1 MNGEA
6 WTFSPKQAVRSLQE
20 PVGADVSGQPCAR
33 GCGQLP
39 TSQDAVREA
48 EVQIIQIVVLVLPR
62 VLSSCI
68 PLGSFGSVK
77 DFVLTR
83 IKMWY
88 AGGLEAAAEESA
100 PALRGSACGSRAEH
114 TARERLCRGMDEKL
128 CNWLSEGRFLKHPSC
143 SHSCTAGLCV
153 CAEPYLH
160 PWAPL
165 ASSAAGLQHWR

>member
-20 PVGADVSGQPCAR
+20 PVGADVSGQPCAQ

-39 TSQDAVREA
+39 TSQDAVRKA

-100 PALRGSACGSRAEH
+100 PALQGSACGSRAEH
-114 TARERLCRGMDEKL
+114 TAREWLCRGMDEKL
-128 CNWLSEGRFLKHPSC
+128 CNWLWEGRFLKHPSC

>member
-77 DFVLTR
+77 DFVLTH

-100 PALRGSACGSRAEH
+100 PALRGSACGSHAEH

-128 CNWLSEGRFLKHPSC
+128 CNWLWEGQFLKHPSC

>member
-48 EVQIIQIVVLVLPR
+48 EVQIIQIGVLVLPR

-114 TARERLCRGMDEKL
+114 TAREQLCRGMDEKL
-128 CNWLSEGRFLKHPSC
+128 CNWLSEGWFLKHPSC

-160 PWAPL
+160 PWASL